1 MAEKAA
7 AEAPKGLDKMGIA
20 RRVAQELREGQCVN
34 LGIGIPT
41 LVADILPP
49 DIEILLQS
57 ENGVLGM
64 GPPPPSGQEDPNL
77 TDAGKRPVTLLPGGS
92 YFASHESFGM
102 IRGGHVDVCVLGA
115 MQVDAG
121 GDLANWK
128 LPNRKLGSVG
138 GAMDLVS
145 GAKRVIVAMEHL
157 ARNGAF
163 KVVKKCTFPLTGRAC
178 VDLIITDLAVI
189 EVTPQGLVLRETAPG
204 VSAAQVQEASEPELI
219 IPDDLRE
226 MAL

>member
-1 MAEKAA
+1 MAEKTAV
-7 AEAPKGLDKMGIA
+7 EAPRGLDKMGIA

-41 LVADILPP
+41 LVADVLPP

-64 GPPPPSGQEDPNL
+64 GPPPPAGQEDPTL
-77 TDAGKRPVTLLPGGS
+77 TDAGKRPVTLLPGGC
-92 YFASHESFGM
+92 YFASHESFAM

-115 MQVDAG
+115 MQVAES

-128 LPNRKLGSVG
+128 LPQRKLGSVG

-163 KVVKKCTFPLTGRAC
+163 KVVRECSFPLTGRAC
-178 VDLIITDLAVI
+178 VDLVITDLAVI
-189 EVTPQGLVLRETAPG
+189 EITPEGLVLRETAPG
-204 VSAAQVQEASEPELI
+204 VSAEQVQQASEPELI
-219 IPDDLRE
+219 IPEDLKE
-226 MAL
+226 MAF